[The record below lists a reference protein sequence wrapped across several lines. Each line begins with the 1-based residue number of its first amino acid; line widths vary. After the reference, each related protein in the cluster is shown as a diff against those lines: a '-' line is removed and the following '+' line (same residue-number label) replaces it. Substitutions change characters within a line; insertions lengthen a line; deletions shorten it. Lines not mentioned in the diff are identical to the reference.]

1 MNKWRLSV
9 ALTTVFFCVVG
20 AFATAF
26 AQEVIVSGSVLDD
39 RGKAVAG
46 VSIKAKGITAGGFS
60 DSKGLWRV
68 RIPNANGATL
78 VFNYIGFKPFEL
90 KATESEIVHF
100 LVEIRAKSV

>member
-1 MNKWRLSV
+1 
-9 ALTTVFFCVVG
+9 
-20 AFATAF
+20 
-26 AQEVIVSGSVLDD
+26 
-39 RGKAVAG
+39 
-46 VSIKAKGITAGGFS
+46 
-60 DSKGLWRV
+60 V